1 MRYAWNRSRSVDAQI
16 VGERVSAIAEGSGGV
31 CRPSALVEDARP
43 SSSALHPLFE
53 WDDWIAAEAHRRDQA
68 RRAIRELRVVE
79 ESEDGEET
87 VQAFVHVI
95 RVEDGEVSEGYR
107 LTSLVV
113 QSDEEYSQVLDEALG
128 QLRAW
133 KRRFAHLS
141 ELSSVFQALA
151 RVV

>member
-1 MRYAWNRSRSVDAQI
+1 MRYAWNRSRAVDAQV
-16 VGERVSAIAEGSGGV
+16 VGERVSAIAEVSGGV
-31 CRPSALVEDARP
+31 CPPSALVEDARP
-43 SSSALHPLFE
+43 SESLLHPLFE
-53 WDDWIAAEAHRRDQA
+53 WDDWRAAEAHRRDQA
-68 RRAIRELRVVE
+68 RRAIRELRVVQ
-79 ESEDGEET
+79 DTDAGEEM

-95 RVEDGEVSEGYR
+95 RVDDGEPVEGYR

-113 QSDEEYSQVLDEALG
+113 QSEEEYSQVLDEALG

-141 ELSSVFQALA
+141 ELSSVFRALG